1 MTKSEVHGKRYE
13 AEKASHGGHYT
24 ERDAETGQFTVS
36 LSGEDLRLP
45 ERTSEKIAA
54 ETNTAGNCSEGG
66 EKTRDIWDADTLFH
80 ALEVCEDERLKLAIN
95 LAPPST

>member
-1 MTKSEVHGKRYE
+1 LHHDNCIAFFRHDPVTKSEVHGKRYE

-66 EKTRDIWDADTLFH
+66 EKNTRYLG
-80 ALEVCEDERLKLAIN
+80 R
-95 LAPPST
+95 